1 MEDPKQE
8 QLYLTEVELSGYK
21 SIRSTKAK
29 FQKGLNIIIGKNASG
44 KTNFMEFLSKNL
56 NCDFEGVFKF
66 NSKLSF
72 FDGRNIQVENEMDA
86 SVKDILKKRM
96 L

>member
-56 NCDFEGVFKF
+56 NCDFEGV
-66 NSKLSF
+66 SKLSF